1 MLQAVENGDRRQQVL
16 LALLDQARAML
27 EAWAQALSDDER
39 AAAGSF
45 ERWSATETLA
55 HIAHW
60 HGQLA
65 YALGLWA
72 RHEPVPALWADE
84 DEENRRLFEQQRGMA
99 WSQAEAEARQAYAAL
114 RAQVER
120 LDAAALEA
128 VDDFAWREGKPLWR
142 TIAGNGYRHPGVHL
156 AGYWS
161 QRGDFDRMI
170 AILQEM
176 AAATGRIDPASEQYG
191 VDLYNLACAYAER
204 GRSDPALDY
213 LRRALALAPDLV
225 AWAREDADL
234 NSLHGLKE
242 YEAIVGPATG

>member
-1 MLQAVENGDRRQQVL
+1 MTQTAEKGLRKQAL
-16 LALLDQARAML
+16 LALLDQARAMV
-27 EAWAQALSDDER
+27 EAWAQALTDEER

-45 ERWSATETLA
+45 ARWSATETLA

-65 YALGLWA
+65 LALDLWA
-72 RHEPVPALWADE
+72 RHETVPALWADE

-99 WSQAEAEARQAYAAL
+99 WSQAGAEARQAYEAL
-114 RAQVER
+114 RAQVES
-120 LDAAALEA
+120 LDVTALEA

-170 AILQEM
+170 TILAEM

-191 VDLYNLACAYAER
+191 ADLYNLACAYAEE
-204 GRSDPALDY
+204 GRSEAALGY
-213 LRRALALAPDLV
+213 LRQALVLAPDLA

-234 NSLHGLKE
+234 NSLHGLAA
-242 YEAIVGPATG
+242 YEALVGPPPA